1 MEEDPGRLTSIER
14 LEAWLRTRTKVGNV
28 ERSKILLIISIVA
41 YGVVFFTLTVLRY
54 YAFRTRAW
62 DLGIFTQSFWTTSN
76 AGKFFYYTCELVVNP
91 SGSFFGV
98 HFSPIL
104 FLVLPFYW
112 ILQTPETLLVIQAF
126 IMALAAV
133 PIFKLA
139 NEYAGGRTVGLLFS
153 TAYLI
158 YPATQYVNLYDFH
171 VEAFIPLFS
180 AYALYYLT
188 KEKWPKYFVFIF
200 LLLMCQEQTAFIT
213 FFIGI
218 YIAWKYRIRIIS
230 AIKKKRFSEN
240 EVIIP
245 IITMVISLVWYSFT
259 LWQRNTFFPVN
270 PGAIGEFLG
279 SPNFAILGAKDP
291 LQIPLL
297 IIFRPLNALQ
307 ALTYDGLIKL
317 AYLGVLF
324 GPLAFFSFKSPSALI
339 PTIPWFGFSL
349 LSQTLAH
356 HMLGHQYE
364 AFVVSF
370 IFAAAIF
377 GLRKNFVGKP
387 QHRNT
392 AGSVKKIAV
401 FSLAFFVFLAPFCLV
416 QTIFFPS
423 FTSIQIGKHERSLAE
438 VVNMVPS
445 SASILTVD
453 RIFPQVSNRVDA
465 YVVPVIWLN
474 STIRNIVI
482 DFVNQTI
489 DKVEYIL
496 LDNKTDPISTELV
509 LSILKVK
516 PDFNLQ
522 YPQTS
527 RDDNTILLY
536 RRKH

>member
-28 ERSKILLIISIVA
+28 ERSKILLIISIVV
-41 YGVVFFTLTVLRY
+41 YGVVFSTLTVLRY

-112 ILQTPETLLVIQAF
+112 VLQTPETLLVIQAF

-158 YPATQYVNLYDFH
+158 YPATQYVNWYDFH

-188 KEKWPKYFVFIF
+188 KEKWPKYFLFIF

-218 YIAWKYRIRIIS
+218 YIAWKYRSRIIS
-230 AIKKKRFSEN
+230 AIKQKRFSGN
-240 EVIIP
+240 EVTVPIVTMIIS
-245 IITMVISLVWYSFT
+245 VVWYSFT
-259 LWQRNTFFPVN
+259 LWQRNTFFPIN
-270 PGAIGEFLG
+270 PATMSGFLG
-279 SPNFAILGAKDP
+279 SGNFSILGAKDP

-317 AYLGVLF
+317 AYLGLLF
-324 GPLAFFSFKSPSALI
+324 GPLVLFSFKSPSALI

-377 GLRKNFVGKP
+377 GLRKDLVRKP

-392 AGSVKKIAV
+392 ANSIKKIAA
-401 FSLAFFVFLAPFCLV
+401 FSLAFFVLFAPFCLV
-416 QTIFFPS
+416 QTIFFPN
-423 FTSIQIGKHERSLAE
+423 FTTIQRNGHDRALTE
-438 VVNMVPS
+438 VINMVPS
-445 SASILTVD
+445 NGSILTVD
-453 RIFPQVSNRVDA
+453 HIFPQVSNRIDA

-474 STIRNIVI
+474 TTVQNLVI
-482 DFVNQTI
+482 DFVNGTAN
-489 DKVEYIL
+489 KVDYIL
-496 LDNKTDPISTELV
+496 VDNQTDPVATSLV
-509 LSILKVK
+509 LSLLETK
-516 PDFNLQ
+516 PQFTLVE
-522 YPQTS
+522 S
-527 RDDNTILLY
+527 RDNGEILLF
-536 RRKH
+536 RRHSV

>member
-1 MEEDPGRLTSIER
+1 
-14 LEAWLRTRTKVGNV
+14 
-28 ERSKILLIISIVA
+28 
-41 YGVVFFTLTVLRY
+41 LTVLRY

-62 DLGIFTQSFWTTSN
+62 DLGIFTQSLWTTSN
-76 AGKFFYYTCELVVNP
+76 VGKFFYYTCELVVNP

-104 FLVLPFYW
+104 FPVLPFYW
-112 ILQTPETLLVIQAF
+112 VLQTPETLLVIQAF
-126 IMALAAV
+126 ILALAAV

-158 YPATQYVNLYDFH
+158 YPATQYVNWYDFH

-180 AYALYYLT
+180 AYAIYYLT

-200 LLLMCQEQTAFIT
+200 LLLMVQEQTAFVT

-218 YIAWKYRIRIIS
+218 YIAWKYRSRIIS

-240 EVIIP
+240 EVIVP
-245 IITMVISLVWYSFT
+245 TLTMAISLVWYSFT
-259 LWQRNTFFPVN
+259 LWQRNTFFPIN
-270 PGAIGEFLG
+270 PAAIGEFLG
-279 SPNFAILGAKDP
+279 SPNFTILGAKEP

-297 IIFRPLNALQ
+297 IILHPLNAIQ
-307 ALTYDGLIKL
+307 ALAYDGLIKL
-317 AYLGVLF
+317 AYLAILF

-356 HMLGHQYE
+356 HLLGHQYE

-377 GLRKNFVGKP
+377 GLQKGFVGKP
-387 QHRNT
+387 QHRST

-401 FSLAFFVFLAPFCLV
+401 FSLAFFVLFAPFCIV
-416 QTIFFPS
+416 QTVFFPS
-423 FTSIQIGKHERSLAE
+423 FTYIQIGVHERSLAE
-438 VVNMVPS
+438 AVNMVPS
-445 SASILTVD
+445 NASILTED
-453 RIFPQVSNRVDA
+453 HLFPQVSNRVDA

-474 STIRNIVI
+474 STIRSLVI
-482 DFVNQTI
+482 DFVNQTLN
-489 DKVEYIL
+489 KVDYVL

-509 LSILKVK
+509 LSLLNK
-516 PDFNLQ
+516 PDFNLL
-522 YPQTS
+522 TW
-527 RDDNTILLY
+527 DGNTIFLY
-536 RRKH
+536 CRKL